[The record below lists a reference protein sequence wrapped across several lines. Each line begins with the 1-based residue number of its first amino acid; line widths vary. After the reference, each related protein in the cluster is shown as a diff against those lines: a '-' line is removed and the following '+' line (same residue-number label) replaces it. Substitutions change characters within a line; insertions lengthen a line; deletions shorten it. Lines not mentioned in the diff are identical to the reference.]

1 MGQKSQKS
9 VTLSVTLIVCAVM
22 ALWSAPLP
30 ILSMPASGAGERAQD
45 SKQGS
50 KKAISPVHE
59 RSIAAFQERVKEY
72 VKLREDLEAKA
83 PKLSKDATPEQI
95 KEHQTHFTETVRKA
109 RAGATRGAIFTPDIA
124 EYIRMLIRREFKG
137 KERAELREVIL
148 ETDTKGVSL
157 RVNHPYP
164 EAKELT
170 AIPPTLLLA
179 LPQLPK
185 QIRYR
190 FVGRYMLLMDRE
202 NYLILDYM
210 QDALP

>member
-1 MGQKSQKS
+1 MLERGTNTIALFF
-9 VTLSVTLIVCAVM
+9 VLLSLS
-22 ALWSAPLP
+22 SAPFP
-30 ILSMPASGAGERAQD
+30 ILAMPDSGGRQVQD

-50 KKAISPVHE
+50 KQVIPAEHE
-59 RSIAAFQERVKEY
+59 RAIAAFQDRVKEY
-72 VKLREDLEAKA
+72 VKLREGLEEKG

-95 KEHQTHFTETVRKA
+95 KAHQTAFTETVRTA
-109 RAGATRGAIFTPDIA
+109 RAGAKRGAIFTPDIA
-124 EYIRMLIRREFKG
+124 EYLRMLIKREFKG
-137 KERAELREVIL
+137 KERAKLRETIL
-148 ETDTKGVSL
+148 ETETKGVSL

-190 FVGRYMLLMDRE
+190 FVGRHMLLMDRE
-202 NYLILDYM
+202 NYLIIDYV